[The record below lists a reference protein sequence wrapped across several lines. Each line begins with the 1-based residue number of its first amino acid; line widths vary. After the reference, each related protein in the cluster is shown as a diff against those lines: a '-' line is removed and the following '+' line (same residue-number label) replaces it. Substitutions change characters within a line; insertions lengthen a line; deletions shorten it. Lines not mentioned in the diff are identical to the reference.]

1 MEINDEYMLIISN
14 LTVTSFVSD
23 FDELLFV
30 IGFAFVYVKL
40 VRQESI
46 VNSIHLN
53 FVYSARYFPPC
64 QLEFVSLVVYRCFCG
79 FPPHNNYFEQINTKF

>member
-30 IGFAFVYVKL
+30 IGFAFVYVKQ

-46 VNSIHLN
+46 VNLDSLKFRLFRSIFPSLSIGICFWELSRWLFIAVFVVFRLTTIILN
-53 FVYSARYFPPC
+53 
-64 QLEFVSLVVYRCFCG
+64 
-79 FPPHNNYFEQINTKF
+79 K